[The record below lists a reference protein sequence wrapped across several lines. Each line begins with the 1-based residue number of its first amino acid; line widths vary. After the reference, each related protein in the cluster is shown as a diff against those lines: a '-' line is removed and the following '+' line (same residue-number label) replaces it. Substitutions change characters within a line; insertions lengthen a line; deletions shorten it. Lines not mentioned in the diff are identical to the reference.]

1 VSAEGPTP
9 GHCGRTSKMGNEE
22 TARAPD
28 RHSGGSVT
36 KPPLFRTF
44 GDGPPRPRAGGAGPE
59 RFARAL
65 AREPAFAAVMLGR
78 SFRAAGLP
86 VTPDRSATFATAA
99 RLLDAR
105 DRERLY
111 WAARLAFVTSREQV
125 ATFDAVFDALV
136 GGLADP
142 AGGERGDPTASTPVQ
157 ARPRPPREAAA
168 SARRAAPARA
178 GGSPS
183 SAPSPPGRTTRESRA
198 LPVGAA
204 ASHAERLADVRLD
217 QLDEHEL
224 ALVADL
230 VRRLAVATPPR
241 RARRA
246 RASRRGDHLDVR
258 ATLRRSRRTAGDPV
272 ERLHRRRRVRPR
284 PLVALLDV
292 SGSMAPY
299 SRAYLLLLEGAA
311 RGARAEAFVFATR
324 LTRVTRALR
333 EGLPHAAIERA
344 GAAAPDWAG
353 GTRIG
358 EALGAFTD
366 RFGRRGMARDAVVV
380 VLSDGWERGDPE
392 LLRREMERLSRL
404 AYRIVWVNPRV
415 AAPGFAPVTGGMGAA
430 LPYLDELISG
440 HSLAALDEVVEAV
453 GRHR

>member
-1 VSAEGPTP
+1 LRPERRHTP
-9 GHCGRTSKMGNEE
+9 RP
-22 TARAPD
+22 A
-28 RHSGGSVT
+28 GGSVT
-36 KPPLFRTF
+36 KPSSYGAFH
-44 GDGPPRPRAGGAGPE
+44 DEPPWGSAAE
-59 RFARAL
+59 LRFARAL
-65 AREPAFAAVMLGR
+65 ARDPAFAAVALGR
-78 SFRAAGLP
+78 SLRAAGLP
-86 VTPDRSATFATAA
+86 VTPDRSATFTRAAELLGAT
-99 RLLDAR
+99 

-125 ATFDAVFDALV
+125 AAFDAVFDALV
-136 GGLADP
+136 LGVADP
-142 AGGERGDPTASTPVQ
+142 ADAARGDPTSSPPVH
-157 ARPRPPREAAA
+157 ARPRPPRPPAAA
-168 SARRAAPARA
+168 SRASAAAPA
-178 GGSPS
+178 
-183 SAPSPPGRTTRESRA
+183 APSGDDRGSLESRP

-217 QLDEHEL
+217 ELDEREL

-230 VRRLAVATPPR
+230 VRRLALATPPR

-246 RASRRGDHLDVR
+246 RASRRGEHLDVR

-272 ERLHRRRRVRPR
+272 ERLHRRRRERPR
-284 PLVALLDV
+284 PLVAILDV

-299 SRAYLLLLEGAA
+299 ARAYLLLLEGAA

-358 EALGAFTD
+358 EALRAFTD

-380 VLSDGWERGDPE
+380 VLSDGWERGDPA
-392 LLRREMERLSRL
+392 LVRREMERLSRL

-415 AAPGFAPVTGGMGAA
+415 AAPGFAPVTGGMAAA
-430 LPYLDELISG
+430 LPYVDELISG
-440 HSLAALDEVVEAV
+440 HTLAALYEVVEAV
-453 GRHR
+453 GRHRYSAP

>member
-1 VSAEGPTP
+1 M
-9 GHCGRTSKMGNEE
+9 TSV
-22 TARAPD
+22 D
-28 RHSGGSVT
+28 V
-36 KPPLFRTF
+36 
-44 GDGPPRPRAGGAGPE
+44 
-59 RFARAL
+59 FARAL
-65 AREPAFAAVMLGR
+65 GRDPAFAAVTLGR
-78 SFRAAGLP
+78 SLRAAGLP
-86 VTPDRSATFATAA
+86 VTPDRSASFAASA
-99 RLLDAR
+99 RLLGAP

-111 WAARLAFVTSREQV
+111 WAARLSFVTSPDQV
-125 ATFDAVFDALV
+125 PAFDAVFDALV

-142 AGGERGDPTASTPVQ
+142 AGGARGDPAAAPPVQ
-157 ARPRPPREAAA
+157 ARARPRPRPPADAA
-168 SARRAAPARA
+168 SPARDAPAGSDARRGA
-178 GGSPS
+178 G
-183 SAPSPPGRTTRESRA
+183 R
-198 LPVGAA
+198 GAA
-204 ASHAERLADVRLD
+204 ARRELAVGARASAAERLAHVRLD
-217 QLDEHEL
+217 ELDEREL
-224 ALVADL
+224 ALVAQL

-241 RARRA
+241 RGRRA
-246 RASRRGDHLDVR
+246 RAARRGSHLDVR

-272 ERLHRRRRVRPR
+272 ERLHRRRRLRPR

-333 EGLPHAAIERA
+333 EGRPHAALERA

-358 EALGAFTD
+358 EALRAFTD

-380 VLSDGWERGDPE
+380 VLSDGWERGDPA
-392 LLRREMERLSRL
+392 LVAREMERLSRL

-415 AAPGFAPVTGGMGAA
+415 AAPGFAPLTGGMGAA
-430 LPYLDELISG
+430 LPYVDELISG
-440 HSLAALDEVVEAV
+440 HSLAALDAVVEAI

>member
-1 VSAEGPTP
+1 MPHEPRWGYAERASEG
-9 GHCGRTSKMGNEE
+9 
-22 TARAPD
+22 TA
-28 RHSGGSVT
+28 
-36 KPPLFRTF
+36 
-44 GDGPPRPRAGGAGPE
+44 E
-59 RFARAL
+59 RVARAL
-65 AREPAFAAVMLGR
+65 SRDAAFAAVTLGR
-78 SFRAAGLP
+78 SLRAAGLP
-86 VTPDRSATFATAA
+86 VTPDRSATFVSAT

-111 WAARLAFVTSREQV
+111 WAARLAFVTSRDQV

-136 GGLADP
+136 GGVSDP
-142 AGGERGDPTASTPVQ
+142 AGAARGDPTSSPPVQ
-157 ARPRPPREAAA
+157 ARPRPPRDPAPAPGGRAAA
-168 SARRAAPARA
+168 SDPLSGAGRGAVEPRALAVGARA
-178 GGSPS
+178 SD
-183 SAPSPPGRTTRESRA
+183 
-198 LPVGAA
+198 
-204 ASHAERLADVRLD
+204 AERLADVRLD

-272 ERLHRRRRVRPR
+272 ERLHRRRRLQPR

-344 GAAAPDWAG
+344 GVAAPDWAG

-358 EALGAFTD
+358 EALRAFTD

-380 VLSDGWERGDPE
+380 VLSDGWERGDPA
-392 LLRREMERLSRL
+392 LVRREMARLSRL

-430 LPYLDELISG
+430 LPYVDELISG

>member
-1 VSAEGPTP
+1 VSA
-9 GHCGRTSKMGNEE
+9 
-22 TARAPD
+22 ARDPD
-28 RHSGGSVT
+28 
-36 KPPLFRTF
+36 
-44 GDGPPRPRAGGAGPE
+44 DAPE

-65 AREPAFAAVMLGR
+65 RRDPAFAAVMLGR
-78 SFRAAGLP
+78 SLRAAGLP
-86 VTPDRSATFATAA
+86 VTPDRSATFAASA
-99 RLLDAR
+99 QLLDAR
-105 DRERLY
+105 DRECLY
-111 WAARLAFVTSREQV
+111 WAARIGFVTSRDQV
-125 ATFDAVFDALV
+125 AAFDAVFDSLI
-136 GGLADP
+136 GGVSDP
-142 AGGERGDPTASTPVQ
+142 AGASRGDPTASPPVR
-157 ARPRPPREAAA
+157 AHPRPPRGPASPGRRGGAAA
-168 SARRAAPARA
+168 DTPSGA
-178 GGSPS
+178 GRG
-183 SAPSPPGRTTRESRA
+183 AVESRA
-198 LPVGAA
+198 LPVGAR
-204 ASHAERLADVRLD
+204 ASDAERLADVRLD
-217 QLDEHEL
+217 QLDEQEL
-224 ALVADL
+224 SLVTDL

-241 RARRA
+241 RTRRA

-358 EALGAFTD
+358 EALRGFTD

-380 VLSDGWERGDPE
+380 LLSDGWERGDPA

-430 LPYLDELISG
+430 LPHVDELISG